1 MIRKNILLISL
12 IFFLTHCGYTPIYL
26 QNTDVN
32 FSIEEAKYTGD
43 REINNFFKTNL
54 NQYKNEKVDNKI
66 YIEVN
71 SIYEK
76 IILSKD
82 GTGAV
87 TNYQLEAQVI
97 FLIKPLNKVIKI
109 NDKKIMK
116 SMDDQFE
123 EAKYERTIKQGFA
136 SSITNKLISELLTNL

>member
-1 MIRKNILLISL
+1 MIRKNIILISL
-12 IFFLTHCGYTPIYL
+12 IFFLAHCGYTPIYL

-32 FSIEEAKYTGD
+32 FSIEQVKYTGD

-54 NQYKNEKVDNKI
+54 NQYKNEKAENKI
-66 YIEVN
+66 YIEVK
-71 SIYEK
+71 SVYEK

-87 TNYQLEAQVI
+87 TNYQLEAEVI
-97 FLIKPLNKVIKI
+97 FLIQPLNKVIKI
-109 NDKKIMK
+109 NEKKIMK

-136 SSITNKLISELLTNL
+136 SSITNKLISKLLVN

>member
-1 MIRKNILLISL
+1 MIRKNIILISL

-32 FSIEEAKYTGD
+32 FSIEQIKYTGD

-54 NQYKNEKVDNKI
+54 NQYKNEKVENKI

-71 SIYEK
+71 SVYEK

-82 GTGAV
+82 GAGAV
-87 TNYQLEAQVI
+87 TNYQLEAEVI
-97 FLIKPLNKVIKI
+97 FLIQPLNKVIKI
-109 NDKKIMK
+109 NEKKIMK

-136 SSITNKLISELLTNL
+136 SSITNKLISKLLVN

>member
-1 MIRKNILLISL
+1 MIRKNIILISL
-12 IFFLTHCGYTPIYL
+12 IFFLAHCGYTPIYL

-32 FSIEEAKYTGD
+32 FSIEQVKYTGD

-54 NQYKNEKVDNKI
+54 NQYKNEKIENKI
-66 YIEVN
+66 YIEVK
-71 SIYEK
+71 SVYEK

-87 TNYQLEAQVI
+87 TNYQLEAEVI
-97 FLIKPLNKVIKI
+97 FLIQPLNKVIKI
-109 NDKKIMK
+109 NEKKIMK

-123 EAKYERTIKQGFA
+123 EAKYETTIKQGFA
-136 SSITNKLISELLTNL
+136 SSITNKLISKLLVN

>member
-1 MIRKNILLISL
+1 MIRKNIILISL
-12 IFFLTHCGYTPIYL
+12 IFFLAHCGYTPIYL

-32 FSIEEAKYTGD
+32 FSIEQVKYTGD

-54 NQYKNEKVDNKI
+54 NQYKNEKVENKI

-71 SIYEK
+71 SVYEK

-87 TNYQLEAQVI
+87 TNYQLEAEVI
-97 FLIKPLNKVIKI
+97 FLIQPLNKVIKI
-109 NDKKIMK
+109 NEKKIMK

-136 SSITNKLISELLTNL
+136 SSITNKLMSKLLVN